1 MAPIPIPTDSP
12 EVLATDTGFSL
23 WLFDTQFFLPLVM
36 SSAITIAV
44 WRWRFPCMTIKYLD
58 TIVEG
63 IRSLIRIDAQAAHHV
78 DLDLLDVLPNM
89 KAVKDNFQ
97 RLQSKLS
104 ILKRDGY
111 EHEPR
116 HTHLCSWLSFHCHQ
130 LIEIDELY
138 WGFRDIKMKI
148 LAAIERERRQQ

>member
-97 RLQSKLS
+97 RLIFNPNYQSS
-104 ILKRDGY
+104 SGMATNTNQGILTSAVGS
-111 EHEPR
+111 HF
-116 HTHLCSWLSFHCHQ
+116 TATS
-130 LIEIDELY
+130 
-138 WGFRDIKMKI
+138 
-148 LAAIERERRQQ
+148 